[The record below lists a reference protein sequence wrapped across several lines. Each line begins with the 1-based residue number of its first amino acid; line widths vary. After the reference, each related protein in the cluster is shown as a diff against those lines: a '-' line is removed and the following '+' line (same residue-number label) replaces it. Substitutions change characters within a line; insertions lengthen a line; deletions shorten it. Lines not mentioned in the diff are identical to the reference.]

1 MYRKFIL
8 ISLTICLIG
17 FQHTSFAQRRN
28 KEATPPAPA
37 QEKPAKKEKDYVD
50 LLKDLK
56 KDEGIFTIYQNDD
69 KVMYEIPKSELD
81 KDMLFVTRVVAVPD
95 NFSGFTGSGW

>member
-1 MYRKFIL
+1 MYRKFIQ
-8 ISLTICLIG
+8 ISLAFCLIG

-37 QEKPAKKEKDYVD
+37 QEKPVKKEKGYED
-50 LLKDLK
+50 LMKDLK

-69 KVMYEIPKSELD
+69 KVMYEIPKSELN
-81 KDMLFVTRVVAVPD
+81 KDMLFITRVVAVPD
-95 NFSGFTGSGW
+95 NF